1 MSFGIKAPKDN
12 RETAG
17 FGGLRSRGASSTG
30 KTNSLE
36 GSGTSGAGSHRR
48 SDSRATGSR
57 DTLLKEELQPVQEE
71 ESLLLDSV
79 LDNVVPQREIIDG
92 KLSHSKQDRKSK
104 DTKGKKPS

>member
-17 FGGLRSRGASSTG
+17 FGGIRSRGASSAG

-36 GSGTSGAGSHRR
+36 GSGTSGAGSHR
-48 SDSRATGSR
+48 DSRATGSR
-57 DTLLKEELQPVQEE
+57 DTMLKEMLQPVQEE
-71 ESLLLDSV
+71 ESMLLDSV
-79 LDNVVPQREIIDG
+79 LDNVIPQREIVGG
-92 KLSHSKQDRKSK
+92 KLSHSQQDRKSK